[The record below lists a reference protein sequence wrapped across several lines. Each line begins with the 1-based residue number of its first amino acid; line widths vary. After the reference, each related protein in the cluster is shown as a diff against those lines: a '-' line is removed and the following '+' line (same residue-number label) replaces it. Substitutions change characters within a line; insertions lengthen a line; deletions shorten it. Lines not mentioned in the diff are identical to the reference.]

1 MKTKIYHG
9 NVDFR
14 CSHCGYQVSANP
26 ILSGVANR
34 NHCPY
39 CLWSR
44 HLDLL
49 AAGDRLS
56 ACKAPM
62 QPLGLALK
70 HTPKKYSRPGSGEL
84 MLVHVCTDCGRIA
97 LNRIAADDDV
107 DRLLEAFERSFRLGP
122 ETRLTLAHSGVQLL
136 TRADGELVRAGLLG
150 WESPVKRWSAKH
162 LTNRLERV

>member
-1 MKTKIYHG
+1 MKSKNHNW

-14 CSHCGYQVSANP
+14 CLHCGYHVSANP

-62 QPLGLALK
+62 RPLGLTMKRSL
-70 HTPKKYSRPGSGEL
+70 KKYSRPGSGEL
-84 MLVHVCTDCGRIA
+84 MLVHVCTDCGKIA
-97 LNRIAADDDV
+97 LNRIAADDDLEV
-107 DRLLEAFERSFRLGP
+107 LLETFERSLGLDWRVISGLADRGIRL
-122 ETRLTLAHSGVQLL
+122 LASS
-136 TRADGELVRAGLLG
+136 DGELIRTGLLG
-150 WESPVKRWSAKH
+150 WGSPAESWSDA
-162 LTNRLERV
+162 LQMEWGN

>member
-1 MKTKIYHG
+1 MKSKAR
-9 NVDFR
+9 NWNADFR
-14 CSHCGYQVSANP
+14 CLHCGYPVSVNP
-26 ILSGVANR
+26 ILSAVGHR

-62 QPLGLALK
+62 RPLGLTFKRA
-70 HTPKKYSRPGSGEL
+70 HKKYGQVGVGEL
-84 MLVHVCTDCGRIA
+84 MLVHICTDCGRVS

-107 DRLLEAFERSFRLGP
+107 DCLLDTFERSLGLDRQ
-122 ETRLTLAHSGVQLL
+122 TRSSLAHFGIHLL
-136 TRADGELVRAGLLG
+136 NITDGGLVRLALFGRSSLVEIMPELQ
-150 WESPVKRWSAKH
+150 S
-162 LTNRLERV
+162 L

>member
-1 MKTKIYHG
+1 MKAKIHNG

-14 CSHCGYQVSANP
+14 CLHCGYPVSANP

-44 HLDLL
+44 HLDLF

-62 QPLGLALK
+62 QPLGLTLK
-70 HTPKKYSRPGSGEL
+70 RSLKKYSRAGCGEL
-84 MLVHVCTDCGRIA
+84 MLVHVCKECGRVA
-97 LNRIAADDDV
+97 FNRIAADDDV
-107 DRLLEAFERSFRLGP
+107 DRLLETYECSLRLDP
-122 ETRLTLAHSGVQLL
+122 ETRFILAYSGIRLL
-136 TRADGELVRAGLLG
+136 TCADGELVQAGLLG
-150 WESPVKRWSAKH
+150 RESPAEIWSKMP
-162 LTNRLERV
+162 RLGWEN

>member
-1 MKTKIYHG
+1 MKSKVH
-9 NVDFR
+9 NRNADFR
-14 CSHCGYQVSANP
+14 CLHCRYPVSANP

-44 HLDLL
+44 HLDLW

-62 QPLGLALK
+62 RPLGLTLK
-70 HTPKKYSRPGSGEL
+70 QSPKKFSQPGSSEL
-84 MLVHVCTDCGRIA
+84 MLVHVCTDCGRVA

-107 DRLLEAFERSFRLGP
+107 EMLLETFERSLSLNQQ
-122 ETRLTLAHSGVQLL
+122 TRSSLMESGIRLL
-136 TRADGELVRAGLLG
+136 TRMDGELVRAGLLG
-150 WESPVKRWSAKH
+150 WGSPAESWSEA
-162 LTNRLERV
+162 LRLEWEN

>member
-1 MKTKIYHG
+1 MKSQAR
-9 NVDFR
+9 NWNADFR
-14 CSHCGYQVSANP
+14 CLHCGYPVSANP
-26 ILSGVANR
+26 HLSAVGHR

-62 QPLGLALK
+62 RPLGLTFKRA
-70 HTPKKYSRPGSGEL
+70 HKKYNQLGFGEL
-84 MLVHVCTDCGRIA
+84 MLVHMCTECSKVS

-107 DRLLEAFERSFRLGP
+107 DCLLETFERSLGLDRL
-122 ETRLTLAHSGVQLL
+122 TRLSLGRSVIQLL
-136 TRADGELVRAGLLG
+136 DLVDEGLVRLALFGQSSRM
-150 WESPVKRWSAKH
+150 EIK
-162 LTNRLERV
+162 LELQSL

>member
-1 MKTKIYHG
+1 MKLQAR
-9 NVDFR
+9 NWNPDFR
-14 CSHCGYQVSANP
+14 CLHCGCPVSANS
-26 ILSGVANR
+26 ILSAVGHR

-62 QPLGLALK
+62 RPLGLTFK
-70 HTPKKYSRPGSGEL
+70 RTNKKYSRLGSGEL
-84 MLVHVCTDCGRIA
+84 MLVHLCTDCGRLS

-107 DRLLEAFERSFRLGP
+107 DCLLETFKRSLGLDRPTRSGLTQSGIQLLNLMDLEAVRLALFGRSSRI
-122 ETRLTLAHSGVQLL
+122 ETRL
-136 TRADGELVRAGLLG
+136 ELQIL
-150 WESPVKRWSAKH
+150 
-162 LTNRLERV
+162 

>member
-1 MKTKIYHG
+1 MKSKVHNR

-14 CSHCGYQVSANP
+14 CLHCGYLVSANP

-62 QPLGLALK
+62 RPLGLALK
-70 HTPKKYSRPGSGEL
+70 QTPKKYSVPGAGEL
-84 MLVHVCTDCGRIA
+84 MLVHSCTDCSRVAI
-97 LNRIAADDDV
+97 NRIAADDDV
-107 DRLLEAFERSFRLGP
+107 ETLLETFERSLSLNQR
-122 ETRLTLAHSGVQLL
+122 TRSSLMESGIQLL
-136 TRADGELVRAGLLG
+136 TRTENALVRAGLLG
-150 WESPVKRWSAKH
+150 WGSPAESWPEA
-162 LTNRLERV
+162 LRLEWGN

>member
-1 MKTKIYHG
+1 MNSKIHNG

-14 CSHCGYQVSANP
+14 CLHCGYHVSANP

-56 ACKAPM
+56 ACKSLM
-62 QPLGLALK
+62 RPLGLTLK
-70 HTPKKYSRPGSGEL
+70 RSPKKYRRPVSGEL
-84 MLVHVCTDCGRIA
+84 MLVHVCIDCGKAA

-107 DRLLEAFERSFRLGP
+107 ETLLETFERSLGLDHR
-122 ETRLTLAHSGVQLL
+122 TRSSLVDSGVRLL
-136 TRADGELVRAGLLG
+136 ALSDGELVRAGLLG
-150 WESPVKRWSAKH
+150 WASPVERWSEA
-162 LTNRLERV
+162 LRLGWGN

>member
-1 MKTKIYHG
+1 MKSRTRDW

-14 CSHCGYQVSANP
+14 CLHCGCPVSANP

-56 ACKAPM
+56 ACKASMRPV
-62 QPLGLALK
+62 GLALK
-70 HTPKKYSRPGSGEL
+70 QSRKKYRLPGSGEL
-84 MLVHVCTDCGRIA
+84 MLVHECTDCGRIA

-107 DRLLEAFERSFRLGP
+107 ELLFETFERSLGLDRLMRS
-122 ETRLTLAHSGVQLL
+122 RLADAGIRLL
-136 TRADGELVRAGLLG
+136 TRSDGELLRAGLLG
-150 WESPVKRWSAKH
+150 WESPAESWSEA
-162 LTNRLERV
+162 LRLGWGN